1 MSVSLPRLMRDIG
14 YVSTLPDKVVGDA
27 QKIKATIDQAGQDIQ
42 GFLNDELVPGI
53 EEAIEDLFG
62 DGGGGPGTPGPPGA
76 TFVPSVDDQGT
87 QVILSWSNDGDLEN
101 PPPVNIRGP
110 EGASGNGIQSVS
122 LISGDHSPG
131 TYDTYRITFTD
142 GSIFDF
148 AVYNGANGSGSG
160 GSGGADGATFTPS
173 VSADGVISWTNNKGL
188 ANPDSVNIKG
198 PAGPNEVS
206 TDTASSITG
215 IIKGSDGK
223 LSAAAAG
230 TDYLAPGAKGTA
242 NGLASLDA
250 NSKLSPE
257 QASARIVSVTTS
269 KTLALTDAGSLQK
282 VEGSSAQTIT
292 IPTNSSAAFPTGT
305 EIEILRYGSG
315 SVTIEA
321 ASGVTIRCA
330 EEAHTIAKQ
339 YGGVSLKKL
348 DTNEWLL
355 MGNLG

>member
-1 MSVSLPRLMRDIG
+1 MSVSLPRLTEDIAH
-14 YVSTLPDKVVGDA
+14 VSKLPDKVTGDA
-27 QKIKATIDQAGQDIQ
+27 RAVKATLDQAGQDIQ
-42 GFLNDELVPGI
+42 SYLNDELTPSI
-53 EEAIEDLFG
+53 EDVIEDLFG

-76 TFVPSVDDQGT
+76 TFVPSVEDQGT
-87 QVILSWSNDGDLEN
+87 VVVLSWSNDGDLEN

-122 LISGDHSPG
+122 LISGNHSPG

-142 GSIFDF
+142 GSSFDF
-148 AVYNGANGSGSG
+148 SVYNGANGSGSG

-188 ANPDSVNIKG
+188 PNPASVNIKG

-206 TDTASSITG
+206 TATTSSISG
-215 IIKGSDGK
+215 LLKGSGGK

-321 ASGVTIRCA
+321 ASGVTLRCA
-330 EEAHTIAKQ
+330 EATHTIAKQ

-348 DTNEWLL
+348 ATNEWLL